1 MAAEDR
7 RNRNEHIKEALDP
20 LDLRPR
26 IDRYAREGLA
36 SIDPDDLNIRF
47 RWWGLYTQRPASD
60 GHFMLRIRIP
70 GGALSSDQLAA
81 IGRLAQ
87 VHGRNLADVTDR
99 QNIQLHWVV
108 IEEVPAILDEL
119 DRIGLSSLQACGD
132 TVRNVLGCPVAGV
145 DAGEWFDATPDLL
158 AVEARMARTKEF
170 SNLPRKFKMS
180 VSGCR
185 HRCAQPE
192 VNDLALVGHVH
203 PDGREGFDL
212 LVGGGLSSSPRFADR
227 LGVFV
232 PRAEAPEVVAAATAA
247 YRDHGNRDKRTRAR
261 IKFLLAAWGPER
273 FREVVEA
280 DYLGRKL
287 EDGPAAPPSPDAH
300 RDHVGVHRQRD
311 GASYVGVAPLVGRTD
326 GDTLV
331 AVAALARELGSG
343 RVRLTTQQKLAV
355 LDVPDGR
362 VDEAVARLDELGLPA
377 FPSQFHRG
385 AMACTGL
392 TFCKLALVPT
402 KEPAVELVRELEEAF
417 PDFDG
422 KIRVN
427 VNGCPNSCARYQLS
441 DIGLAGGESAG
452 EGNYQLH
459 LGGDLGEGLAFGH
472 RVRERVPAV
481 DTGAVVRGLVAGYLA
496 ERAAGESLQAWLR
509 RQPPETLAALS
520 RAPEGFGEPRGGAPV
535 DRAGEPVGAPGA
547 R

>member
-47 RWWGLYTQRPASD
+47 RWWGLYTQRPAED

-99 QNIQLHWVV
+99 QNIQLHWIV

-145 DAGEWFDATPDLL
+145 DAGEWFDATGDLL

-227 LGVFV
+227 LGVFI
-232 PRAEAPEVVAAATAA
+232 PRAEAPEVVAAITSA

-273 FREVVEA
+273 FREVVER
-280 DYLGRKL
+280 DYLGRSL

-311 GASYVGVAPLVGRTD
+311 GRNYVGVAPLVGRTD

-331 AVAALARELGSG
+331 AVAELARELGG
-343 RVRLTTQQKLAV
+343 ARVRLTTQQKLVV
-355 LDVPDGR
+355 LDIPEAR
-362 VDEAVARLDELGLPA
+362 VEEAVARLDALGLPA
-377 FPSQFHRG
+377 RPSEFHRG

-392 TFCKLALVPT
+392 QFCKLALVST
-402 KEPAVELVRELEEAF
+402 KEPAAALVGRLEERF
-417 PDFDG
+417 PEWEG
-422 KIRVN
+422 KVRLN
-427 VNGCPNSCARYQLS
+427 VNGCPNSCARYQVS

-459 LGGDLGEGLAFGH
+459 LGGDVGEFKAFG
-472 RVRERVPAV
+472 RRIRERVLAGDAG
-481 DTGAVVRGLVAGYLA
+481 DTVVALLAAYQAG
-496 ERAAGESLQAWLR
+496 RDGGESLQAWLR
-509 RQPPETLAALS
+509 RQPDEDLAAL
-520 RAPEGFGEPRGGAPV
+520 AAAA
-535 DRAGEPVGAPGA
+535 AGVGS
-547 R
+547 

>member
-7 RNRNEHIKEALDP
+7 RNRNEQIKEALDP

-47 RWWGLYTQRPASD
+47 RWWGLYTQRPAED

-70 GGALSSDQLAA
+70 GGALTAGQLEA
-81 IGRLAQ
+81 IGRLAK

-108 IEEVPAILDEL
+108 IEDVPTILDEL

-145 DAGEWFDATPDLL
+145 DAGEWFDATGDLL

-170 SNLPRKFKMS
+170 SNLPRKYKMS
-180 VSGCR
+180 VSACR

-227 LGVFV
+227 LGAFI
-232 PRAEAPEVVAAATAA
+232 PRAEAPEVVAAVTSA

-261 IKFLLAAWGPER
+261 IKFLLAAWGPQK
-273 FREVVEA
+273 FREVVER

-300 RDHVGVHRQRD
+300 RDHVGVHRQQD
-311 GASYVGVAPLVGRTD
+311 GANFIGTAPLVGRTD
-326 GDTLV
+326 GDTLL
-331 AVAALARELGSG
+331 AVAELARELGG
-343 RVRLTTQQKLAV
+343 ARVRLTTQQKLV
-355 LDVPDGR
+355 LLDVPDER
-362 VDEAVARLDELGLPA
+362 VEEVVALLDALDLPSS
-377 FPSQFHRG
+377 PSEFHRG

-402 KEPAVELVRELEEAF
+402 KEPAVALVRELEEAF
-417 PDFDG
+417 PDFDA
-422 KIRVN
+422 KVRVN

-472 RVRERVPAV
+472 RVRERVQAS
-481 DTGAVVRGLVAGYLA
+481 DTSDVVKGLVAGYLA
-496 ERAAGESLQAWLR
+496 ERQAGETLQSWLR

-520 RAPEGFGEPRGGAPV
+520 RAPL
-535 DRAGEPVGAPGA
+535 GEPVGTQGA

>member
-7 RNRNEHIKEALDP
+7 RNRNEQIKEALDP

-36 SIDPDDLNIRF
+36 AVDPDDLNIRF
-47 RWWGLYTQRPASD
+47 RWWGLYTQRPAED

-70 GGALSSDQLAA
+70 GGALDSDQLAA
-81 IGRLAQ
+81 IGRLARR
-87 VHGRNLADVTDR
+87 HGRNLADVTDR
-99 QNIQLHWVV
+99 QNIQLHWIV
-108 IEEVPAILDEL
+108 IEDVPTILDEL

-132 TVRNVLGCPVAGV
+132 TVRNLLGCPVAGV
-145 DAGEWFDATPDLL
+145 DAGEEFDATPDLL

-170 SNLPRKFKMS
+170 SNLPRKYKMS

-232 PRAEAPEVVAAATAA
+232 PRAEAPEVVAAVTAA

-273 FREVVEA
+273 FREVVER
-280 DYLGRKL
+280 DYLGRAL

-311 GASYVGVAPLVGRTD
+311 GANYVGVAPLVGRTD

-331 AVAALARELGSG
+331 AVAELARELGGG
-343 RVRLTTQQKLAV
+343 RVRLTTQQKLVV
-355 LDVPDGR
+355 LDVPDER
-362 VDEAVARLDELGLPA
+362 VDEAVARLDKLALPA

-422 KIRVN
+422 KVRLN

-472 RVRERVPAV
+472 RVRERVPAA
-481 DTGAVVRGLVAGYLA
+481 DTGAVVRTLVAGYL
-496 ERAAGESLQAWLR
+496 EGREPGESLQAWLR
-509 RQPPETLAALS
+509 RQPPETLAGLS
-520 RAPEGFGEPRGGAPV
+520 RPDR
-535 DRAGEPVGAPGA
+535 DRAAVAGRA
-547 R
+547 

>member
-7 RNRNEHIKEALDP
+7 RNRNEQIKEALDP

-47 RWWGLYTQRPASD
+47 RWWGLYTQRPAED

-81 IGRLAQ
+81 IGRLAR

-99 QNIQLHWVV
+99 QNIQLHWIV

-145 DAGEWFDATPDLL
+145 DAGEWFDATGDLL

-203 PDGREGFDL
+203 PDGRQGFDL

-247 YRDHGNRDKRTRAR
+247 YRDHGNRGKRTRAR

-273 FREVVEA
+273 FREVVER
-280 DYLGRKL
+280 DYLGRGL

-300 RDHVGVHRQRD
+300 RDHVGVHRQGD
-311 GASYVGVAPLVGRTD
+311 GRNYVGVAPLVGRTD

-331 AVAALARELGSG
+331 EVAALARELGSG
-343 RVRLTTQQKLAV
+343 RVRLTTQQKLVV
-355 LDVPDGR
+355 LDVPDER
-362 VDEAVARLDELGLPA
+362 VDEAVARLD
-377 FPSQFHRG
+377 
-385 AMACTGL
+385 
-392 TFCKLALVPT
+392 KLALVPT

-422 KIRVN
+422 KIRLN

-472 RVRERVPAV
+472 RVRERVPAT

-496 ERAAGESLQAWLR
+496 EREAGESLQVWLR
-509 RQPPETLAALS
+509 RQPPETLAAIS
-520 RAPEGFGEPRGGAPV
+520 RV
-535 DRAGEPVGAPGA
+535 DRAPVGSP
-547 R
+547 